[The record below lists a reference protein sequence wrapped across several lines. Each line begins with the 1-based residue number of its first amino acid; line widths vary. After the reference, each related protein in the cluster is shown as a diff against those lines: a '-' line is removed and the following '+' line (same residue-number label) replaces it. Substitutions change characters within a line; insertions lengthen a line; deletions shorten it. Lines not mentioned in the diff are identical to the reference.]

1 METCNSAYCSICM
14 WNMKHDSWK
23 WKKTCKKS
31 LKDILC
37 DLFFVWIN
45 RSPSDSCISNV
56 GLMTIEGYSDKVK
69 LLFLGRLCRTASHTL
84 HKQLFNLRVGQ
95 ITSLTLDYIK
105 TNLDKYDMTVFLEN
119 YLLDG
124 FLWVFFTNLYGA
136 K

>member
-1 METCNSAYCSICM
+1 
-14 WNMKHDSWK
+14 
-23 WKKTCKKS
+23 
-31 LKDILC
+31 
-37 DLFFVWIN
+37 
-45 RSPSDSCISNV
+45 
-56 GLMTIEGYSDKVK
+56 MTIEGYSDKVK